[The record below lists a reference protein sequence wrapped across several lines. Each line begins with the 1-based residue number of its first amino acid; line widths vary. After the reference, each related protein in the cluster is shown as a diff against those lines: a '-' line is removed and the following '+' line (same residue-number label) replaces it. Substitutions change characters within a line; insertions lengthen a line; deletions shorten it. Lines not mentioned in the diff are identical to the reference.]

1 MAVLSYLIG
10 ALGFVVYA
18 LLFMFLLRLRLRLGW
33 FLLELVLGVLVHA
46 LTSALGLFWITGF
59 SYWYNLS
66 LYAFLWFCFFFVS
79 SIYSVSVT
87 LGIIRYLYDKPNHSA
102 SLEEIYE
109 YCIEAPFKE
118 RAEFLVNTGQAQ
130 KMDRC
135 YVSTIAGKQTVQRMR
150 RINKMLGMEISGF
163 YTPLKGDLE
172 D

>member
-1 MAVLSYLIG
+1 MAALSYLIG
-10 ALGFVVYA
+10 AMGFVVYA
-18 LLFMFLLRLRLRLGW
+18 LLFMFLLRSRLRLGW
-33 FLLELVLGVLVHA
+33 FLLELVLGVLVHT
-46 LTSALGLFWITGF
+46 LTSALGVFWITGF

-66 LYAFLWFCFFFVS
+66 LYAFFWFCFFFVS

-102 SLEEIYE
+102 SLEEIYK

-130 KMDRC
+130 KMGPC
-135 YVSTIAGKQTVQRMR
+135 YVSTTAGKQTVQRMR
-150 RINKMLGMEISGF
+150 WINKMLGMESSGF
-163 YTPLKGDLE
+163 YSTLEGDLE

>member
-18 LLFMFLLRLRLRLGW
+18 LLFMFLLRLRLWLGW

-102 SLEEIYE
+102 SLEEIYK

-130 KMDRC
+130 KMDQC
-135 YVSTIAGKQTVQRMR
+135 YVSTSAGKQTVQRMR
-150 RINKMLGMEISGF
+150 WINKILGMEISGF